1 LNPESRLLNPKAAP
15 KAVLFD
21 LDGTLADTA
30 PDLARALN
38 RLRDER
44 GLPPLPLAQLRAYAS
59 SGARGLIQA
68 GLGIG
73 RDDAEFPVLRE
84 GFLDH
89 YENALCVDTRLFPG
103 VAELLDAL
111 DARGTPWG
119 VVTNKA
125 ERFTQPLMQR
135 LGLGTRAACT
145 VSGDTTPHLKP
156 HPEPLLHASRAL
168 GLAPEYCVY
177 LGDDLRDI
185 EAAIAAGMLP
195 IAVRWGYLGTGPAL
209 EAWNAGGII
218 AEPLE
223 TLNFLGETQP
233 MR

>member
-1 LNPESRLLNPKAAP
+1 LIPRIAP
-15 KAVLFD
+15 PRAIIFD

-38 RLRDER
+38 RLRDDR
-44 GLPPLPLAQLRAYAS
+44 GLPPLPLTQLRPYAS

-73 RDDAEFPVLRE
+73 RDHAEFPVLRE
-84 GFLDH
+84 SFLDH
-89 YENALCVDTRLFPG
+89 YESSLCVDTRLFPG

-111 DARGTPWG
+111 DARGMPWG
-119 VVTNKA
+119 IVTNKA
-125 ERFTQPLMQR
+125 ARFTLPLMR
-135 LGLGTRAACT
+135 LLGLSARAACV

-168 GLAPEYCVY
+168 KLTPEYCVY
-177 LGDDLRDI
+177 LGDDLRDV

-209 EAWNAGGII
+209 EAWNAAAII